1 MIKYVLHIFVVSLFL
16 IGCEEYTPSAEHADL
31 VIQNARIWTGDEEQP
46 WAAALAVK
54 GERISAVG
62 GNEDIARLIGP
73 ETRVIDSPPGLVT
86 PGFIDSHVHMMP
98 SGFELSG
105 VQLRDAK
112 TPSDFSSRIAK
123 FSASLPIGQWILG
136 GTWDH
141 MNWGGELPHRQWID
155 ANTPDHPV
163 MVVRLDGH
171 MVLANSK
178 ALALAG
184 IDKTTADVPGGE
196 IVRDADG
203 SPTGILKDNA
213 MNLVADVV
221 PAPSPA
227 QEDAALQQA
236 MSYLASNGV
245 TTVHDMSYDWRGL
258 ATYRRAHA
266 LNNLTTRIYASVP
279 IADYERLVQDIL
291 DNGKGDHWLR
301 TGGVKGFMDGS
312 LGSHTAAMF
321 EEFTDT
327 PGYAGIFLT
336 QPDDMRELA
345 IAADAAGLRLNIHAI
360 GTKANAEL
368 LDIFDDV
375 LATNGP
381 GERRFRIEHAQHL
394 RAQEIG
400 RIAKA
405 NIIASMQ
412 PYHAIDD
419 GRWAET
425 VIGPERARYTY
436 AFKALMNVGA
446 TVAFGSDWSV
456 APADPLYGIY
466 AAVTRSTLDDAHPR
480 GWVPEEKLSVEEA
493 LIAYTRNGAFAS
505 FEENDKGSLS
515 VGKLA
520 DIVILEQ
527 DITLISPEK
536 IRDVRVAE
544 TLVGGRSVYPVSAH
558 VP

>member
-1 MIKYVLHIFVVSLFL
+1 MIMHALKLFL
-16 IGCEEYTPSAEHADL
+16 LGSLLVGCADTTPPAPQADL
-31 VIQNARIWTGDEEQP
+31 VIRSARIWTGDSNQP
-46 WAAALAVK
+46 WASALAVS

-62 GNEDIARLIGP
+62 SNDDVADLIGP
-73 ETRVIDSPPGLVT
+73 ATRVIEAPPGLVA

-112 TPSDFSSRIAK
+112 TPGEFGARIAA
-123 FSASLPIGQWILG
+123 FANTLPAGEWILG

-141 MNWGGELPHRQWID
+141 MNWGGDLPHRQWVD
-155 ANTPDHPV
+155 TSTPDHPV

-184 IDKTTADVPGGE
+184 IDENTADVAGGE
-196 IVRDADG
+196 IVRDAAG
-203 SPTGILKDNA
+203 MPTGVLKDNA
-213 MNLVADVV
+213 MDLVAAVV
-221 PAPSPA
+221 PAPSAA

-236 MSYLASNGV
+236 MAYLASHGV
-245 TTVHDMSYDWRGL
+245 TTVHDMSYDWAGL

-266 LNNLTTRIYASVP
+266 RNALITRIYASVP
-279 IADYERLVQDIL
+279 IVDHAKLAADIAK
-291 DNGKGDHWLR
+291 NGSGDHWLR

-321 EEFTDT
+321 EPFSDS

-336 QPDDMRELA
+336 EPGDMRKLA

-368 LDIFDDV
+368 LDIFDAV
-375 LATNGP
+375 LASNGA

-394 RAQEIG
+394 RAQEVE
-400 RIAKA
+400 RIASAKV
-405 NIIASMQ
+405 IASMQ

-419 GRWAET
+419 GRWAEA

-436 AFKALMNVGA
+436 AFKSLMNAGA

-456 APADPLYGIY
+456 APANPVYGIY
-466 AAVTRSTLDDAHPR
+466 AAVTRATLDGAHPN
-480 GWVPEEKLSVEEA
+480 GWVPEEKVSVEEA
-493 LIAYTRNGAFAS
+493 LVAYTRNGAFAS
-505 FEENDKGSLS
+505 FEEDDKGSLS

-527 DITLISPEK
+527 DITRVPAQD
-536 IRDVRVAE
+536 IRKVRVSE
-544 TLVGGRSVYPVSAH
+544 TLVGGRSVYQAP
-558 VP
+558 